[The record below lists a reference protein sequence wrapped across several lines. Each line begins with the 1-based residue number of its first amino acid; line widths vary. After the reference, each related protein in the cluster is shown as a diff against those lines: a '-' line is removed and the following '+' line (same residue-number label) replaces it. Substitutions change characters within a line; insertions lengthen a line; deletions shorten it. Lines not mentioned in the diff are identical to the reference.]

1 LKTFNIAINGYGRI
15 GQCVLRALYS
25 NAQRGPDGRPF
36 RVVAINE
43 LTDLETLTYLTRYDT
58 THGRFPLPVEHDDTH
73 LLIDGDR
80 ILALNQPDP
89 RLLPWAKLE
98 VDLVLE
104 CSGSFSDR
112 SRAEI
117 HLQAGAKRLLFSQ
130 PADADIDATIV
141 FGFNHQNLQPK
152 HRIASSASCTTNCL
166 VPVLDLLHREFG
178 IEQGLTT
185 TVHSAMNDQPVIDSN
200 HRTNLRL
207 SRSALQSI
215 IPIQTGLARGIDRLL
230 PELAGRF
237 QCNHLRVPTTN
248 VSLMD
253 LSLQLSTPTT
263 PKAVNQLLERATL
276 QGPLQGLL
284 GYTDEPH
291 ASVDFNTDPRSGI
304 VDGTQTRISGDRLL
318 KLICWFDNEWGFANR
333 MLDVAQIWLQPD
345 TEQFHTQHQTKSQSQ
360 SQSRT
365 HSQPDSQPDIQ
376 TTEFSTINADRIIS

>member
-25 NAQRGPDGRPF
+25 HDRRGAAARPF

-43 LTDLETLTYLTRYDT
+43 LTDLETLAYLTRYDT
-58 THGRFPLPVEHDDTH
+58 THGRFPLPVEHNDTQ
-73 LLIDGDR
+73 LLIDGDQ
-80 ILALNQPDP
+80 ILALNQSDP
-89 RLLPWAKLE
+89 RLLPWAELE

-141 FGFNHQNLQPK
+141 FGFNHQRLQPE

-178 IEQGLTT
+178 IEQGVTT
-185 TVHSAMNDQPVIDSN
+185 TIHSAMNDQPVIDSN
-200 HRTNLRL
+200 HRTDLRL

-263 PKAVNQLLERATL
+263 PEAVNQLLEKATL
-276 QGPLQGLL
+276 QGPLLGLL
-284 GYTDEPH
+284 GYTYEPH

-318 KLICWFDNEWGFANR
+318 KLMCWFDNEWGFANR
-333 MLDVAQIWLQPD
+333 MLDVAQIWLQSD
-345 TEQFHTQHQTKSQSQ
+345 TEQPRAQTQPQAQAQAQT
-360 SQSRT
+360 
-365 HSQPDSQPDIQ
+365 QPQTQ
-376 TTEFSTINADRIIS
+376 TTEF